1 MADKIQSKRNKID
14 KIDKEIVKLI
24 NKRASVALEIG
35 KDKKK
40 NNSEF
45 YLPSRESEVIKN
57 ILSSKNIIKDEG
69 FEAIYSEII
78 SACRSLE
85 KTLKI
90 AFLGPWA
97 TFTHQAA
104 IRKFGSSALFVP
116 CMVISDVFDDIE
128 KGRADFGIVPVEN
141 SNEGSVNITLDLLAE
156 TELKICGEISLK
168 IEQCFLVKDDKAKI
182 LRIYSHPQALA
193 QCRNYINSHYGDI
206 EIISV
211 SSTAEAAKKVSKENF
226 SAAIASEAAAKIYNL
241 RATEKGIQDGIQ
253 NFTRFFV
260 IGKAQSKPSGADKTS
275 LALMIKDKVG
285 ALYEILGIF
294 DKNGINLTKIESRPS
309 KRKLWEYIFFI
320 DIEGHIE
327 DKKIVSS
334 LEKLRDICV
343 SVKILGSY
351 PKTS

>member
-69 FEAIYSEII
+69 LEAIYSEII

-116 CMVISDVFDDIE
+116 CMVISDVFDEIE

-168 IEQCFLVKDDKAKI
+168 IEQCFLVKEDKAKI
-182 LRIYSHPQALA
+182 LRVYSHPQALA

-226 SAAIASEAAAKIYNL
+226 SAAIASEAAAKIYSL
-241 RATEKGIQDGIQ
+241 RVAEKGIQDGIQ
-253 NFTRFFV
+253 NFTRFFCNR
-260 IGKAQSKPSGADKTS
+260 
-275 LALMIKDKVG
+275 KD
-285 ALYEILGIF
+285 AI
-294 DKNGINLTKIESRPS
+294 
-309 KRKLWEYIFFI
+309 
-320 DIEGHIE
+320 
-327 DKKIVSS
+327 
-334 LEKLRDICV
+334 
-343 SVKILGSY
+343 
-351 PKTS
+351 